1 MRITIVQGAFLPIP
15 PMMGGA
21 VEKIWFGLGQEFAR
35 RGHEVTHISQEHDS
49 LESKEVVEG
58 VLHIRIPGYEI
69 PQSLLRLKWRDLL
82 YSRRALKVVPESDVV
97 VTNTFWLPII
107 APQTK
112 CGRLYVHIA
121 RYPKGQMKFYGKA
134 ARLQAVSTVIG
145 NAVRNEAPR
154 LALKVRV
161 IPNFI
166 SDVRP
171 ASDNARRK
179 YILYVGRVH
188 PEKGLN
194 LLLDAFA
201 RVVHTG
207 FKDWKL
213 RVLGPWQ
220 TKYGG
225 GGEAYFETLREKSQ
239 AIRDQVDW
247 IGPVFNAEELN
258 AHYRQSSFFVYPSL
272 AAQGEACPLAPLE
285 AMAAGCPPLVSSLD
299 CFKDYLKP
307 GQNGWSFAHD
317 SQDSV
322 GSLATALQE
331 VMKGSDSLAGFRKSA
346 IQTAQEYTLPK
357 VADLYLR
364 DFEELVSA

>member
-272 AAQGEACPLAPLE
+272 AAQ
-285 AMAAGCPPLVSSLD
+285 
-299 CFKDYLKP
+299 
-307 GQNGWSFAHD
+307 
-317 SQDSV
+317 
-322 GSLATALQE
+322 
-331 VMKGSDSLAGFRKSA
+331 
-346 IQTAQEYTLPK
+346 
-357 VADLYLR
+357 
-364 DFEELVSA
+364 